1 MPVRRSARRSARKYT
16 RKAMNNSNQAGS
28 SNMPVNPFR
37 KFAVANKAF
46 VEKKLG
52 TKNAMKVA
60 LELARMYRQFNDNSK

>member
-1 MPVRRSARRSARKYT
+1 
-16 RKAMNNSNQAGS
+16 MNNSNQAGS

-52 TKNAMKVA
+52 TKKCYESSSRTCKNV
-60 LELARMYRQFNDNSK
+60 

>member
-1 MPVRRSARRSARKYT
+1 MVDNPSVT
-16 RKAMNNSNQAGS
+16 VLVMVEAGS

-52 TKNAMKVA
+52 TKM
-60 LELARMYRQFNDNSK
+60 L